1 MLLSTKG
8 RYGLKATFELA
19 LNYGKG
25 PLSLKSISQK
35 YNISENYLEQ
45 LLSKVRKKGYIKTVR
60 GVNGGY
66 LLALEP
72 SEITIGMILRA
83 LEGEMSPSDCLS
95 SEMCSRESICATR
108 VIFEK
113 IEKSINDVIDNTYLI
128 DMVNQHSEVMK
139 EHSKERQEV
148 E

>member
-19 LNYGKG
+19 LSYGEG
-25 PLSLKSISQK
+25 PVSLKNISSK
-35 YNISENYLEQ
+35 YNMSENYLEQ
-45 LLSKVRKKGYIKTVR
+45 LLSKLKKRGYIKTVR

-66 LLALEP
+66 LLAVDP
-72 SEITIGMILRA
+72 SEITVGMVLRA
-83 LEGEMSPSDCLS
+83 LEGEMSPSDCLAGDI
-95 SEMCSRESICATR
+95 CNRESVCATR
-108 VIFEK
+108 VVFEK

-128 DMVNQHSEVMK
+128 DMVNQHSDVM
-139 EHSKERQEV
+139 QEV

>member
-1 MLLSTKG
+1 LLLSTKG

-139 EHSKERQEV
+139 EHSKEL
-148 E
+148 

>member
-19 LNYGKG
+19 LNYGNG
-25 PLSLKSISQK
+25 PLSLKIISRK

-45 LLSKVRKKGYIKTVR
+45 LLSKLRKKGYIKTVR

-72 SEITIGMILRA
+72 SEITVGMILRA

-95 SEMCSRESICATR
+95 SELCSRESVCATR
-108 VIFEK
+108 VVFEK
-113 IEKSINDVIDNTYLI
+113 IEKSINDVIDSTYMI
-128 DMVNQHSEVMK
+128 DMVNQHREVMK
-139 EHSKERQEV
+139 EHTKGIQEV